1 MSPAAKNRVIAYW
14 NAREAMI
21 GYQRVLSG
29 SGRSSD
35 KSLEM
40 NLQTLP
46 NPSMPEDFS
55 RNAIG
60 QFKENLGIVSQGIPR
75 IPGVQSPADVERQF
89 QQPQSPANSIR
100 RQSTTTIQRSNSL
113 TPLGPGGKRNPF

>member
-1 MSPAAKNRVIAYW
+1 
-14 NAREAMI
+14 MI

-29 SGRSSD
+29 SGSSD
-35 KSLEM
+35 KSPEM
-40 NLQTLP
+40 NLQSLP

-60 QFKENLGIVSQGIPR
+60 QFKENLAIVTQGIPR
-75 IPGVQSPADVERQF
+75 IPGVQLPADVERQF
-89 QQPQSPANSIR
+89 QPQSQFSVPSFGQFNQPPEYNYDPR
-100 RQSTTTIQRSNSL
+100 TQSL